1 MSNIAFTSGD
11 LDALV
16 EESAP
21 FLSPTGGIGA
31 IVTELVPYIIGAA
44 GFALLIY
51 IIIGGYQIMLSGGDP
66 KSIAAG
72 RSKITNAI
80 VGILIVFL
88 AFGIVLIIANMLG
101 LQTINVFSGGSQP
114 GSA

>member
-1 MSNIAFTSGD
+1 MDKLAFDAGD
-11 LDALV
+11 LDTLV
-16 EESAP
+16 RASAP
-21 FLSPTGGIGA
+21 TLSVTGGIGA
-31 IVTELVPYIIGAA
+31 IVTALIPYLLGAA

-72 RSKITNAI
+72 RSKVTNAI

-88 AFGIVLIIANMLG
+88 AFGITLLVARILG
-101 LQTINVFSGGSQP
+101 LDTITQIF
-114 GSA
+114 

>member
-1 MSNIAFTSGD
+1 MDKIAFTSSD
-11 LDALV
+11 LDTLV
-16 EESAP
+16 KASAP
-21 FLSPTGGIGA
+21 SLSLTGGLGS
-31 IVTELVPYIIGAA
+31 IVTILIPYLLGAA

-72 RSKITNAI
+72 RSKITNAV

-88 AFGIVLIIANMLG
+88 AFGITLLIAQTLG
-101 LQTINVFSGGSQP
+101 LDTVTQIF
-114 GSA
+114 

>member
-1 MSNIAFTSGD
+1 MININNMNKIAFTSKD
-11 LDALV
+11 LDTLV
-16 EESAP
+16 TAS
-21 FLSPTGGIGA
+21 SPKLPGGLGGI
-31 IVTELVPYIIGAA
+31 ITELIPYLLGAA

-72 RSKITNAI
+72 RSKVTNAI

-88 AFGIVLIIANMLG
+88 AFGITLLVAQTLG
-101 LQTINVFSGGSQP
+101 LDTVTQMF
-114 GSA
+114 

>member
-1 MSNIAFTSGD
+1 MNKIASFTSGS
-11 LDALV
+11 LDTLINAT
-16 EESAP
+16 AP
-21 FLSPTGGIGA
+21 PLAGKSIGTL
-31 IVTELVPYIIGAA
+31 ITELVPYITGVA

-72 RSKITNAI
+72 RSKVTNAI

-88 AFGIVLIIANMLG
+88 AFGITLLVAQILG
-101 LQTINVFSGGSQP
+101 LDTVTQVF
-114 GSA
+114 